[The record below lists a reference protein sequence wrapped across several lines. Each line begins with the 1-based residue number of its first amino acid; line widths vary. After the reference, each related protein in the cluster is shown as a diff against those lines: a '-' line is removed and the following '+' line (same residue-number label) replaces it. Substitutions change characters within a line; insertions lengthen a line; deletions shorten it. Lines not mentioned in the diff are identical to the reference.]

1 MAHRIAGPIVLA
13 IILLTA
19 AAASADDA
27 GFELNDVG
35 FATPE
40 SVLHD
45 VEDDVYLVSNI
56 NGNPVAKDGNG
67 FISKVSPAGKVLVLK
82 WIDGARPGVELS
94 APKGMAIVGE
104 ALYVTDIDVVRVF
117 DRTTGAPR
125 AAIPIKGAT
134 FLNDLAAASTGVV
147 YVSDMGVTVGPDGF
161 SPTGSDAIWS
171 IRRDTPTLLI
181 QGKDLG
187 KPNGLVVVGTD
198 QLIVATFG
206 SGEVYEIRQG
216 ARTDVRPSPEGAGSL
231 DGIVLTPPSAY
242 LVSSWEA
249 RAIYRLT
256 GKTWTVVATDID
268 APADIGWDGKR
279 NRILVPKFNDD
290 AVLVVPLTR

>member
-1 MAHRIAGPIVLA
+1 MTHRIAGLILLA
-13 IILLTA
+13 ITLLTTT
-19 AAASADDA
+19 AASAEDV
-27 GFELNDVG
+27 GFELEDVG

-45 VEDDVYLVSNI
+45 VEADVYLVSNI

-67 FISKVSPAGKVLVLK
+67 FISKVSPAGTVLVLK
-82 WIDGARPGVELS
+82 WIDGARPGVELN

-104 ALYVTDIDVVRVF
+104 ALYVTDVDVVRVF

-125 AAIPIKGAT
+125 AAIPIEGAT
-134 FLNDLAAASTGVV
+134 FLNDLAAASDGRV

-171 IRRDTPTLLI
+171 IRRGAPTLLI
-181 QGKDLG
+181 KGKDLG
-187 KPNGLVVVGTD
+187 KPNGIVVVGID

-216 ARTDVRPSPEGAGSL
+216 ARIDVRPAPEGAGSL
-231 DGIVLTPPSAY
+231 DGIVLSTPSAY

-256 GKTWTVVATDID
+256 GKTWTVVAADID
-268 APADIGWDGKR
+268 APADIGWDAKR
-279 NRILVPKFNDD
+279 KRILVPKFNDD